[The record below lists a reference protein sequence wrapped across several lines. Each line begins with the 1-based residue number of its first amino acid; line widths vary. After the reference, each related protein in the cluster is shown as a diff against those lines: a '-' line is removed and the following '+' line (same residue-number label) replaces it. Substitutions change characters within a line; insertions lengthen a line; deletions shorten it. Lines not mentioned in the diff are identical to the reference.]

1 MKNLMHAL
9 LVLAASCLVAGH
21 SHGQQIDFLKGVEP
35 YKHAKVSNPQEKA
48 GFKFIELFYQTNSF
62 FRIMLSERVIKRAF
76 VTGGTIVV
84 YLTKPGTEHDLRI
97 FDGKEFL
104 EKVDCVYEACRFNV
118 KRYMDMPDAERP
130 VFIIYDAEDKV
141 PAY

>member
-35 YKHAKVSNPQEKA
+35 YKHDKVSNPQEKA
-48 GFKFIELFYQTNSF
+48 GFKFIELAHRKNTY
-62 FRIMLSERVIKRAF
+62 RIMLSEHVIKRAF
-76 VTGGTIVV
+76 ITASTIVV
-84 YLTKPGTEHDLRI
+84 WLTKPGTEHDLRI

>member
-1 MKNLMHAL
+1 MKTLMHAL

-35 YKHAKVSNPQEKA
+35 YKHDKVSNPQVKA
-48 GFKFIELFYQTNSF
+48 GFKFIELAHRKNTY
-62 FRIMLSERVIKRAF
+62 RIMLSEHVIKRAF
-76 VTGGTIVV
+76 ITASTIVV
-84 YLTKPGTEHDLRI
+84 WLTKPGTEHDLRI

>member
-1 MKNLMHAL
+1 MKTLMYAL

-35 YKHAKVSNPQEKA
+35 YKHDKVSNPQEKA
-48 GFKFIELFYQTNSF
+48 GFKFIELAHRENTY
-62 FRIMLSERVIKRAF
+62 RIMLSEHVIKRAF
-76 VTGGTIVV
+76 ITASTIVV
-84 YLTKPGTEHDLRI
+84 WLTKPGTEHDLRI